1 MKLWLEKNDIE
12 IYSVDTEGIS
22 VIAQRFIRTLKNR
35 IYKYMTSISKNEY
48 TDKLDD
54 IVHKCNNTYKTIK
67 GKPADIKPSTYIDS
81 SKEINDKDSK
91 FKIGDIFRISKYK
104 NCLDKNYNIFQTTR
118 FNHAMIFFKLIDKY
132 KLSDI
137 YISHNNCL
145 GHMLIA

>member
-1 MKLWLEKNDIE
+1 
-12 IYSVDTEGIS
+12 
-22 VIAQRFIRTLKNR
+22 
-35 IYKYMTSISKNEY
+35 MTSISKNEY

-91 FKIGDIFRISKYK
+91 FKLGDIFRISKYK
-104 NCLDKNYNIFQTTR
+104 NCLDKNYIFQTTR